1 MIGAGPRGTSVLE
14 RLLANWV
21 PEGPDASLHIDV
33 IDPYPAGPGHVWQ
46 PGQSRLFL
54 MNTQSFYPTVIPED
68 PDLAPPLA
76 GHTFDRWRE
85 LQREQP
91 HPSLTAEERAEL
103 AGLDTADFPS
113 RALYGRYLRATL
125 EELLARLPAGVTV
138 DFHSTTA
145 TSVRHAAGLG
155 DAAGAAAGDGSAGR
169 GRFDVEL
176 ADGAVLTVDSVVL
189 ALGHL
194 ESRLNPEQRELQAAA
209 EEFGLLYLPPAAPAD
224 VDWSLVPAVK
234 PVLVRGMGL
243 NFFDAMGQ
251 LTEGRGGRFL
261 PGADGGLSYLPS
273 GREPLIIAAS
283 RRGTP
288 YRAKATLAGYYPD
301 AVTLRYCTENALA
314 KFAEAGIR
322 PAFDHDLWPL
332 LHRDA
337 LWAYYS
343 TLARSQP
350 GAILTAP
357 KEFLTALEE
366 ALRPHAHSAA
376 KWEDLVDSVLEI
388 HLRPAHRLNLLGLAA
403 PLAGRSFA
411 SRAELDDAVV
421 DYLLDDARRSAL
433 GEDDPVKMT
442 IGALHHGRAV
452 LKTAVADGGI
462 TDESWVAGLRGW
474 FEAFVEG
481 LASGPPA
488 LRAEQ
493 LAALVRAGV
502 VRFVGPDP
510 QVRRGPQGEG
520 LHGGVALG
528 GEQYGQRRRR
538 GRQRR
543 RHGRGAGASQ
553 QGRCQRVT
561 AAGAVARRRPGPA
574 PAHDD
579 GGGISGADVRAG
591 RRPASLPAA
600 RRKRLG
606 DRRPLRPR
614 AAAVR
619 RAVGNGH
626 CGRGPAEERTRVP
639 QRPAHAAGRRRDCPG
654 YSRALV
660 ERCPRLTRTE
670 HAPRPGWAV
679 DIFAV
684 CPSLRPGGGHAQR
697 VEPGSILR
705 VSERSLR
712 LRIQSEG
719 LTLGRILANASAA
732 YMTVF
737 IATKVARTANQWV
750 CNSASGNSSPAGTAM
765 AILLMIVPLPWF
777 RADGHG

>member
-1 MIGAGPRGTSVLE
+1 MGKSQSIRTAVIGAGPRGTSVLE

-21 PEGPDASLHIDV
+21 PAGPDATLHIDV

-46 PGQSRLFL
+46 PGQSRLYL

-85 LQREQP
+85 LQRAQP
-91 HPSLTAEERAEL
+91 DPSLTAEECAEL
-103 AGLDTADFPS
+103 AGLDAADFPS
-113 RALYGRYLRATL
+113 RALYGRYLRSTL
-125 EELLARLPAGVTV
+125 EELLSRLPAGVTV

-145 TSVRHAAGLG
+145 TSVRHAAAPG
-155 DAAGAAAGDGSAGR
+155 DAAGAAAGAADGDGGR
-169 GRFDVEL
+169 GQFDVEL
-176 ADGAVLTVDSVVL
+176 ADGAVLTADSVVL

-224 VDWSLVPAVK
+224 VDWSRVPAVK

-301 AVTLRYCTENALA
+301 AVTLRYCTESALA

-376 KWEDLVDSVLEI
+376 KWEDLVDSVLDV

-510 QVRRGPQGEG
+510 KFGVNRKAKAFTAVSPWVGNTTDDAGEVVTAVAMVEALAPANKVAVNESPLLEQLLAEG
-520 LHGGVALG
+520 LVRPRLMMTVEGSPVPTSGLDVAPHPYRPLG
-528 GEQYGQRRRR
+528 ANGSVTEGLYVLGLQLSAVQWGTAIAAEARQKSGPVYRSGQRTLR
-538 GRQRR
+538 
-543 RHGRGAGASQ
+543 
-553 QGRCQRVT
+553 
-561 AAGAVARRRPGPA
+561 
-574 PAHDD
+574 D
-579 GGGISGADVRAG
+579 ADEIA
-591 RRPASLPAA
+591 
-600 RRKRLG
+600 
-606 DRRPLRPR
+606 
-614 AAAVR
+614 
-619 RAVGNGH
+619 RAV
-626 CGRGPAEERTRVP
+626 
-639 QRPAHAAGRRRDCPG
+639 
-654 YSRALV
+654 
-660 ERCPRLTRTE
+660 
-670 HAPRPGWAV
+670 
-679 DIFAV
+679 
-684 CPSLRPGGGHAQR
+684 
-697 VEPGSILR
+697 
-705 VSERSLR
+705 
-712 LRIQSEG
+712 
-719 LTLGRILANASAA
+719 LGR
-732 YMTVF
+732 
-737 IATKVARTANQWV
+737 
-750 CNSASGNSSPAGTAM
+750 
-765 AILLMIVPLPWF
+765 
-777 RADGHG
+777 

>member
-21 PEGPDASLHIDV
+21 PAGPDATLHIDV
-33 IDPYPAGPGHVWQ
+33 VDPYPAGPGHVWQ
-46 PGQSRLFL
+46 PGQSRLYL
-54 MNTQSFYPTVIPED
+54 MNTQSFYPTIIPED
-68 PDLAPPLA
+68 PDLARPLA

-85 LQREQP
+85 LQRDQP
-91 HPSLTAEERAEL
+91 HPGLTAEERAEL
-103 AGLDTADFPS
+103 SGLASADFPS
-113 RALYGRYLRATL
+113 RALYGRYLRSTL
-125 EELLARLPAGVTV
+125 EELLSCLPAGATV
-138 DFHSTTA
+138 EFHRTTA
-145 TSVRHAAGLG
+145 TSVRHTAARG
-155 DAAGAAAGDGSAGR
+155 DADGGR
-169 GRFDVEL
+169 VTFDVEL
-176 ADGAVLTVDSVVL
+176 AGGAVLTVDSVVL

-194 ESRLNPEQRELQAAA
+194 ASRLSPEQRELQAAA

-261 PGADGGLSYLPS
+261 PGADGRLSYLPS

-288 YRAKATLAGYYPD
+288 YRAKATLAGYYPE
-301 AVTLRYCTENALA
+301 AVTLRYCTESALA

-350 GAILTAP
+350 GAVLTEP
-357 KEFLTALEE
+357 KEFLKALEE
-366 ALRPHAHSAA
+366 ALHPHAHSAA
-376 KWEDLVDSVLEI
+376 KWEDLVDSVLDI
-388 HLRPAHRLNLLGLAA
+388 HVRPAHRLNLLGLAA

-411 SRAELDDAVV
+411 SRTELDGAVV

-474 FEAFVEG
+474 FESFVEG

-493 LAALVRAGV
+493 LAALVSAGV

-510 QVRRGPQGEG
+510 KFGVDRKAGTFTAVSPWVGNSGDDGIGEVVDAVAMIEALAPANRVAVNESPLLEQLLAEG
-520 LHGGVALG
+520 LVRPRLMMTVEGTPVPTSGLDVAPHPYRPLGANGSVTEGLYVLGLQLSAVQWGTAIAAEARQKGGPV
-528 GEQYGQRRRR
+528 YRSGQRTLRD
-538 GRQRR
+538 
-543 RHGRGAGASQ
+543 ADEI
-553 QGRCQRVT
+553 
-561 AAGAVARRRPGPA
+561 ARA
-574 PAHDD
+574 
-579 GGGISGADVRAG
+579 I
-591 RRPASLPAA
+591 
-600 RRKRLG
+600 
-606 DRRPLRPR
+606 
-614 AAAVR
+614 
-619 RAVGNGH
+619 
-626 CGRGPAEERTRVP
+626 
-639 QRPAHAAGRRRDCPG
+639 
-654 YSRALV
+654 
-660 ERCPRLTRTE
+660 
-670 HAPRPGWAV
+670 
-679 DIFAV
+679 
-684 CPSLRPGGGHAQR
+684 
-697 VEPGSILR
+697 
-705 VSERSLR
+705 
-712 LRIQSEG
+712 
-719 LTLGRILANASAA
+719 LGR
-732 YMTVF
+732 
-737 IATKVARTANQWV
+737 
-750 CNSASGNSSPAGTAM
+750 
-765 AILLMIVPLPWF
+765 
-777 RADGHG
+777 

>member
-1 MIGAGPRGTSVLE
+1 LE

-21 PEGPDASLHIDV
+21 PAGPDATLHIDV

-46 PGQSRLFL
+46 PGQSRLYL

-68 PDLAPPLA
+68 PDLAQPLA

-85 LQREQP
+85 LQQEQP
-91 HPSLTAEERAEL
+91 DPALTAGERAEL
-103 AGLDTADFPS
+103 SGLASSDFPS
-113 RALYGRYLRATL
+113 RALYGRYLRCTL
-125 EELLARLPAGVTV
+125 EELLSRLPAGATV

-145 TSVRHAAGLG
+145 TSVRHTAAPGAGGG
-155 DAAGAAAGDGSAGR
+155 DSGPVT
-169 GRFDVEL
+169 FDVEL
-176 ADGAVLTVDSVVL
+176 AGGAVLTVDSVVL

-194 ESRLNPEQRELQAAA
+194 ESRLSPEQRELQAAA
-209 EEFGLLYLPPAAPAD
+209 SEFGLLYLPPAAPAD

-261 PGADGGLSYLPS
+261 PGADGRLSYLPS

-350 GAILTAP
+350 DAILTAP
-357 KEFLTALEE
+357 KEFLKALEV

-376 KWEDLVDSVLEI
+376 KWEDLADSVLDI
-388 HLRPAHRLNLLGLAA
+388 HVRPAHRLNLLGLAA

-411 SRAELDDAVV
+411 SRAELDGAVV

-474 FEAFVEG
+474 FESFVEG

-493 LAALVRAGV
+493 LAALVSAGV

-510 QVRRGPQGEG
+510 KFGVDRKAGTFTAVSPWVGNRADDGAGEAVNAVAMVEALAPANRVAVNESPLLEQLLAEG
-520 LHGGVALG
+520 LVRPRLMMTVEGTPVPTSGLDVAPHPYRPLG
-528 GEQYGQRRRR
+528 ANGSVTEGLYVLGLQLSAVQWGTAIAAEARQKSGPVYRSGQRTLRD
-538 GRQRR
+538 
-543 RHGRGAGASQ
+543 ADEI
-553 QGRCQRVT
+553 
-561 AAGAVARRRPGPA
+561 ARA
-574 PAHDD
+574 
-579 GGGISGADVRAG
+579 I
-591 RRPASLPAA
+591 
-600 RRKRLG
+600 
-606 DRRPLRPR
+606 
-614 AAAVR
+614 
-619 RAVGNGH
+619 
-626 CGRGPAEERTRVP
+626 
-639 QRPAHAAGRRRDCPG
+639 
-654 YSRALV
+654 
-660 ERCPRLTRTE
+660 
-670 HAPRPGWAV
+670 
-679 DIFAV
+679 
-684 CPSLRPGGGHAQR
+684 
-697 VEPGSILR
+697 
-705 VSERSLR
+705 
-712 LRIQSEG
+712 
-719 LTLGRILANASAA
+719 LGR
-732 YMTVF
+732 
-737 IATKVARTANQWV
+737 
-750 CNSASGNSSPAGTAM
+750 
-765 AILLMIVPLPWF
+765 
-777 RADGHG
+777 

>member
-1 MIGAGPRGTSVLE
+1 MGESQSIRTAVIGAGPRGTSVLE

-21 PEGPDASLHIDV
+21 PEGPDATLHIDV

-46 PGQSRLFL
+46 PGQSRLYL

-85 LQREQP
+85 QQRAQP

-103 AGLDTADFPS
+103 AGLDAADFPS
-113 RALYGRYLRATL
+113 RALYGRYLRCTL
-125 EELLARLPAGVTV
+125 EELLSRLPAGATV

-145 TSVRHAAGLG
+145 TSVRHAAAGAG
-155 DAAGAAAGDGSAGR
+155 VGAGNTAGAAAGAGSGGR
-169 GRFDVEL
+169 GQFDVEL

-288 YRAKATLAGYYPD
+288 YRAKATLAGYYPE
-301 AVTLRYCTENALA
+301 AVTLRYCTESALA

-376 KWEDLVDSVLEI
+376 KWEDLVDSVLDI

-510 QVRRGPQGEG
+510 KFGLDRKAKVFTAVSPWVGNSTDAAAGEVVTAVAMVEALAPANKVTVNESPLLEQLLAEG
-520 LHGGVALG
+520 LVRPRLMMTVEGSPVPTTGLDVTPHPYRPLG
-528 GEQYGQRRRR
+528 ANGSVTEGLYVLGLQLSAVQWGTAIAAEARQKSGPVYRSGQRTLRDADEIARAVL
-538 GRQRR
+538 GRL
-543 RHGRGAGASQ
+543 S
-553 QGRCQRVT
+553 T
-561 AAGAVARRRPGPA
+561 ARRP
-574 PAHDD
+574 
-579 GGGISGADVRAG
+579 
-591 RRPASLPAA
+591 
-600 RRKRLG
+600 RK
-606 DRRPLRPR
+606 
-614 AAAVR
+614 
-619 RAVGNGH
+619 
-626 CGRGPAEERTRVP
+626 
-639 QRPAHAAGRRRDCPG
+639 
-654 YSRALV
+654 
-660 ERCPRLTRTE
+660 
-670 HAPRPGWAV
+670 
-679 DIFAV
+679 
-684 CPSLRPGGGHAQR
+684 
-697 VEPGSILR
+697 
-705 VSERSLR
+705 
-712 LRIQSEG
+712 
-719 LTLGRILANASAA
+719 
-732 YMTVF
+732 
-737 IATKVARTANQWV
+737 
-750 CNSASGNSSPAGTAM
+750 
-765 AILLMIVPLPWF
+765 
-777 RADGHG
+777 